1 MLINKVEDLVIYIIA
16 LDLSSKINELVDSI
30 PYNWNIKEVDQIKRS
45 SSSAPSN
52 IVEGFGQR
60 FYVKKFI
67 HYLYIAVGSS
77 DETQSHLR
85 KLKIDNHID
94 SNKADSYLRQYKNLS
109 VRIVNLITYLRKK
122 HNIRHIK
129 L

>member
-1 MLINKVEDLVIYIIA
+1 MLINKIGDLVIYTIA
-16 LDLSSKINELVDSI
+16 LDLSSRLNELIDDI

-45 SSSAPSN
+45 SSSVPSN
-52 IVEGFGQR
+52 ITEGFGQR
-60 FYVKKFI
+60 FYAKKFI

-85 KLKIDNHID
+85 KLKKDNHID

-109 VRIVNLITYLRKK
+109 VRTVNLITYLRKK